1 MADRFTLTVD
11 LAEIGSP
18 GAPGVFVAAEKAKGE
33 LVYPIGDE
41 THETLYPTRHQAR
54 TDANGVARFSL
65 LPSRLAGPYRITV
78 GAYRRTIWMPDD
90 ESDYDDDADSQE
102 AGFPLK
108 TAYLWQLPEYEGDA
122 VMDPHASLGFM
133 RDDMSNLDDE
143 LSDDAKAEI
152 RRKIGAGTGAAEAA
166 GVAPWAEADAAPEVL
181 VPEERIAGEIAR
193 DTEVAAAVT
202 AGIDAL
208 KGDGLAAS
216 RNTLK
221 KLADA
226 LDIDEAIIDALVH
239 VTADLHGGQ
248 AATGWADAVQSDGGI
263 AMRAGA
269 WSLATARG
277 LADAAWE
284 LTRPPGSPDYL
295 AVRVPAGTEP
305 GQVRVRMQAGAYD
318 GAKTLSQMT
327 RLGSDAGD
335 PATWDFYAAPW
346 PLQNTLRFTLQAT
359 GSASHRGTTTF
370 AGKLTGEIE
379 DGLVVEAAL
388 AAAVIAKLNRA
399 GFDASDIRHTLYG
412 LARRTADLQPA
423 DEETGWAL
431 VDSQADEVDMAVK
444 ATAWGISGE
453 LAQSHTWV
461 NEFDGGIANGF
472 IAVRFGNGVDAL
484 HPRNVRL
491 RIGFSNGEFANYPGD
506 TLGDAESDENH
517 YLRLL
522 HQLPDTATSARL
534 EKITGEADVSHF
546 HGEVAGTFKAGII
559 PEAALDAALA
569 AKINEEPEAADDSLI
584 EKLYDDTV
592 AGGAAIFSVEGV
604 TITNDANQAY
614 YIRVA
619 AASEFTLG
627 SALFAAASN
636 SAVTVDGVRFWTL
649 ADGSLRIGSASAD
662 KAVVI
667 WKVDDLGALRTALQ
681 NAGLADA
688 TARAAAA
695 SAQAKAD
702 AALPKAG
709 GTMAGKIVLDGA
721 PTEDLHP
728 ATKKYV
734 DDNPGGDG
742 GNDHVIE
749 PLEPLDGTDLTV
761 GDVVLSDRSFH
772 RYANPGEANAFAGVL
787 GTYREQQTYYLVTS
801 LSNSHFGAHG
811 RFTDNHDNAIGA
823 VLVGQGTNNLMEVHI
838 DRAVY
843 EAAKGSAVASG
854 DEISAAFTGT
864 VGGSS
869 TTTTHALPYVRSF
882 TVGAKTWLSFEG
894 QAPNSVPK
902 RIGTRADGWSLIVS
916 QNGSVLLTHAIDDSH
931 FTEYPIKAVDDY
943 ARTRADAA
951 LERAG
956 GTMTGDLTL
965 DGPPTANLHAATKA
979 YVDDQVGG
987 EATLGV
993 RTESIAFQ
1001 AVANASTDV
1010 ELSPIAT
1017 DPVTVLHG
1025 EGDPEIITGLTGND
1039 FTVAPGLYLL
1049 RIDGEVDADAVLRFG
1064 FDIRDA
1070 ADDSIIVG
1078 PQEKSAYNTNGQYQA
1093 FTSTGY
1099 WHPAEA
1105 IEVNVLLE
1113 RFGRSSG
1120 VRNVVMRFAQLNAQ
1134 EHIHPHVIEPLE
1146 PLDTD
1151 EADDGDVV
1159 LSDHAFY
1166 QRAAAD
1172 EVTEDGFAGE
1182 LESWLD
1188 GSADWI
1194 GTSLA
1199 ASRYGSRG
1207 RFISNPDSKVGAL
1220 TAGGDNPD
1228 TVGLRLNKAA
1238 YETAKGSAVAD
1249 GDTVWADLSDGH
1261 NISVTELTYV
1271 RTESGGG
1278 TDYLAF
1284 IARDADCVLHDL
1296 SEGQSWFLRVLSA
1309 YDSEQGTSTPLF
1321 EHDAETAHFNEY
1333 PIRAVDQTARDQA
1346 AEARTFA
1353 RIIQPWEFVEPAGG
1367 IGFREVGRTALE
1379 ARAEAVTGEIDTD
1392 RELVTA
1398 LRATEQYGLR
1408 RALRI
1413 QYTAGY
1419 FLRKTQGV
1427 TTSGAIGTV
1436 FTYLAVQRAGSADRN
1451 ITRLDQANF
1460 TLGQFNT
1467 QYAAVGNALQY
1478 SAAAD
1483 VTRPVDVEWTDFS
1496 DFDLE
1501 EGDILVFRFV
1511 ANSINGNALVKIE
1524 IDDLDISLSG
1534 GLASRIRSSDIHQDV
1549 VLTQAEYDA
1558 LVHPDENTRYNIVAG

>member
-1 MADRFTLTVD
+1 MADRYTLLVD
-11 LAEIGSP
+11 LAQIGSP
-18 GAPGVFVAAEKAKGE
+18 GAPGVFVAVEKAKGE
-33 LVYPIGDE
+33 LVYPVGDD
-41 THETLYPTRHQAR
+41 THETLYPTRAQAR
-54 TDANGVARFSL
+54 TDEGGVARFAL
-65 LPSRLAGPYRITV
+65 LPSRAAGPYRVTV
-78 GAYRRTIWMPDD
+78 GSYRRTIWMPHDAA
-90 ESDYDDDADSQE
+90 DYQDDADSQE

-108 TAYLWQLPEYEGDA
+108 TVYLWQLPEFEGAA

-133 RDDMSNLDDE
+133 RDDMSNLVAD
-143 LSDDAKAEI
+143 LSDEEKAAI
-152 RRKIGAGTGAAEAA
+152 RAKIGAGTGDGEGEAA
-166 GVAPWAEADAAPEVL
+166 GVAPWAAADAADDVL
-181 VPEERIAGEIAR
+181 VPEGRIAPEIAR
-193 DTEVAAAVT
+193 DSEVEAAVE
-202 AGIDAL
+202 AL
-208 KGDGLAAS
+208 KGDGLATS

-226 LDIDEAIIDALVH
+226 LDIDEAILDALAR

-248 AATGWADAVQSDGGI
+248 AATGWADAVPADGGM
-263 AMRAGA
+263 AKRAGA
-269 WSLATARG
+269 WSLANARSQ
-277 LADAAWE
+277 AAWGVT
-284 LTRPPGSPDYL
+284 LPSGTPVYL
-295 AVRVPAGTEP
+295 AVRVPAGTDP
-305 GQVRVRMQAGAYD
+305 RQVRVALSAGSQHSTKALN
-318 GAKTLSQMT
+318 TLT
-327 RLGSDAGD
+327 LLGSDAGD
-335 PATWDFYAAPW
+335 PATWDYYGAPY
-346 PLQNTLRFTLQAT
+346 PLQGGISYTLQVT
-359 GSASHRGTTTF
+359 GSASHGGTTAF
-370 AGKLTGEIE
+370 AGKLTGSVE
-379 DGLVVEAAL
+379 DNLIVEAAL
-388 AAAVIAKLNRA
+388 AAAVRAKLNRA
-399 GFDASDIRHTLYG
+399 GFDDSDIRHTLYG
-412 LARRTADLQPA
+412 LSRRTADLQPA

-444 ATAWGISGE
+444 ASAWGISGE

-461 NEFDGGIANGF
+461 NEFDDGIANGF
-472 IAVRFGNGVDAL
+472 IAVRFGNGVGAL

-506 TLGDAESDENH
+506 TLGGAESDRNH

-522 HQLPDTATSARL
+522 HQLPATATSARL
-534 EKITGEADVSHF
+534 EKISGEADVSHF
-546 HGEVAGTFKAGII
+546 RGQMDGTFGAGII

-569 AKINEEPEAADDSLI
+569 AKVNAEPEAADDSLI

-604 TITNDANQAY
+604 TIANDANQAY

-627 SALFAAASN
+627 SALFAAASS
-636 SAVTVDGVRFWTL
+636 SAVTVDGVRFWSL
-649 ADGSLRIGSASAD
+649 ADGSLRIGSTSAD

-667 WKVDDLGALRTALQ
+667 WKVDDVGALRTALQ

-695 SAQAKAD
+695 AQAKAD

-709 GTMAGKIVLDGA
+709 GTMTGKIVLDGA
-721 PTEDLHP
+721 PTADLHP

-734 DDNPGGDG
+734 DDNAGGD
-742 GNDHVIE
+742 DHIIE

-761 GDVVLSDRSFH
+761 GDVVLSERKFYQYS
-772 RYANPGEANAFAGVL
+772 APGSPNTFAGVL
-787 GTYREQQTYYLVTS
+787 GTYSEQRTYYYVTS
-801 LSNSHFGAHG
+801 RSDGHFGAHG
-811 RFTDNHDNAIGA
+811 LFVENPDAAIGA
-823 VLVGQGTNNLMEVHI
+823 VLVGTGTNNLMEVHI
-838 DRAVY
+838 DKVAY

-854 DEISAAFTGT
+854 DEISVAFTGII
-864 VGGSS
+864 GGAS
-869 TTTTHALPYVRSF
+869 TTSTHTLTYNRTF
-882 TVGAKTWLSFEG
+882 TVGSKNWLSFEG
-894 QAPNSVPK
+894 QAANSVPK
-902 RIGTRADGWSLIVS
+902 RLGVGGDGWSLIVS
-916 QNGSVLLTHAIDDSH
+916 QGGSPLLTHGVDETHFVEYPLEAIDP
-931 FTEYPIKAVDDY
+931 E
-943 ARTRADAA
+943 ARDLARDNAEAA
-951 LERAG
+951 LPKAG

-965 DGPPTANLHAATKA
+965 NGAPTANLHAATKA

-993 RTESIAFQ
+993 RTESIEFQ
-1001 AVANASTDV
+1001 AAANADTDV
-1010 ELSPIAT
+1010 ELSPIAA
-1017 DPVTVLHG
+1017 DPVIVLHG
-1025 EGDPEIITGLTGND
+1025 EGDPEILTGLNGND

-1078 PQEKSAYNTNGQYQA
+1078 PQEKSAYNTQGVYQP

-1099 WHPAEA
+1099 WHPTEA

-1134 EHIHPHVIEPLE
+1134 EHIHPHVIEPLD

-1151 EADDGDVV
+1151 EANDGEVV
-1159 LSDHAFY
+1159 LHDHAFY

-1194 GTSLA
+1194 GTALA

-1207 RFISNPDSKVGAL
+1207 RFISNPDNKVGAL
-1220 TAGGDNPD
+1220 TAGGDNPA
-1228 TVGLRLNKAA
+1228 TVGLRLDKTA

-1271 RTESGGG
+1271 RTESGDG

-1284 IARDADCVLHDL
+1284 IAQDADCVLHDL

-1321 EHDAETAHFNEY
+1321 EHDAEAPHFNEY
-1333 PIRAVDQTARDQA
+1333 PIKAVDQTARDQA

-1413 QYTAGY
+1413 QGTAGY
-1419 FLRKTQGV
+1419 FLRKTQRI
-1427 TTSGAIGTV
+1427 TTSGAIGVV

-1451 ITRLDQANF
+1451 ITQLDRAEFTLDQ
-1460 TLGQFNT
+1460 FNS

-1478 SAAAD
+1478 SDAAD
-1483 VTRPVDVEWTDFS
+1483 VTRPIDVEWTDFS

-1501 EGDILVFRFV
+1501 EGDVLVFRFV
-1511 ANSINGNALVKIE
+1511 ANAINGNALVKIE
-1524 IDDLDISLSG
+1524 IDDLDISLGG
-1534 GLASRIRSSDIHQDV
+1534 GLASRIRSSDIHQDL

-1558 LVHPDENTRYNIVAG
+1558 LVHKDAHTRYNIVAG